1 MHYVE
6 IVDGNGRRRR
16 VGLDRPRMLIGR
28 EPTCDIYLPHPNVSR
43 RHAQLQQT
51 DQGTW
56 LLQDLSSLNHVFV
69 EDASPGAAHDER
81 SCGWRAVQQIV
92 LEPGTRIRI
101 AEYRLALAEGS
112 SPDSES
118 GSTLITPDPTEA
130 WTGLEPGW
138 LEQLQVFQRSLLRV
152 EEPRLVLERLAAEFN
167 RIVQPQQLAVG
178 LGQGGKYQW
187 EVVVGDPP
195 AGRSCLDEAGRRV
208 NSEDSDVRT
217 WNTPPANGSPEAAPS
232 PLCLLFPIK
241 GRSAILGHV
250 FVLKPRFTPLPAA
263 VQRYLTLL
271 TTHAGLVWENFQLIA
286 LRLAQKEL
294 EQELRQ
300 ARQIQIDL
308 FPPTFEV
315 DPRLNVF
322 AVNLPSVQVSGDY
335 YDLFRTGPDTVV
347 FVVADAMG
355 HGMPA
360 ALMMAAVRA
369 SLRMG
374 VSQGLPWQAVFQGL
388 DGVITQARAGA
399 YVTGLLG
406 EIDLARGELT
416 LVSAGHPPPSI
427 LVGGQ
432 PVTLPEECQTRPWG
446 MDFDSPWQ
454 VGRVELGRDWSILC
468 ITDGITEAAARLERG
483 FGLRMVSGFHRQNA
497 HLGAEDL
504 CQGLL
509 GAVSALQDPKTALGD
524 DQTVLALRSVPG
536 R

>member
-1 MHYVE
+1 MNYVE

-51 DQGTW
+51 EQGTW
-56 LLQDLSSLNHVFV
+56 VLQDLSSLNHVFV
-69 EDASPGAAHDER
+69 EDAPPGATRDEH
-81 SCGWRAVQQIV
+81 SAGWRAVQQIV

-101 AEYRLALAEGS
+101 AEYRLALAEGTP
-112 SPDSES
+112 PDGDT
-118 GSTLITPDPTEA
+118 GSTLVTPEPTEA

-138 LEQLQVFQRSLLRV
+138 LEQFQVFQRGLLRV
-152 EEPRLVLERLAAEFN
+152 EEPRHVLERLAAEFN
-167 RIVQPQQLAVG
+167 RVAQPQQLAVG
-178 LGQGGKYQW
+178 LGQGAKYQW

-195 AGRSCLDEAGRRV
+195 TGRACLEEAGRRAS
-208 NSEDSDVRT
+208 SEDSDVRT
-217 WNTPPANGSPEAAPS
+217 WNNPAANGATEGPAA

-241 GRSAILGHV
+241 GRSSILGHV
-250 FVLKPRFTPLPAA
+250 FVLKPRFTPLPSA

-286 LRLAQKEL
+286 LRLAQKEM

-308 FPPTFEV
+308 FPPTFDV
-315 DPRLNVF
+315 DPRLNAF

-335 YDLFRTGPDTVV
+335 YDLFRTGPDTVA

-374 VSQGLPWQAVFQGL
+374 VSQGLAWEAVFQGL

-399 YVTGLLG
+399 YVTGILG
-406 EIDLARGELT
+406 EIDLAKGELR
-416 LVSAGHPPPSI
+416 LVSAGHPPPSV
-427 LVGGQ
+427 LVAGA
-432 PVTLPEECQTRPWG
+432 PVVLPGHSQTRPWG
-446 MDFDSPWQ
+446 MDFESPWQ
-454 VGRVELGRDWSILC
+454 LGRVGLGSDWSILC
-468 ITDGITEAAARLERG
+468 FTDGITEAAARHERG
-483 FGLRMVSGFHRQNA
+483 YGSRMVSDFHRHSA

-509 GAVSALQDPKTALGD
+509 GAVSALQDPRAALGD
-524 DQTVLALRSVPG
+524 DQTVLALRSVAG
-536 R
+536 K